1 MQRNWLGRSD
11 GWRITFK
18 VQTDSSLGE
27 IQETVEVFTTRADTM
42 CGPQYLALSLSHPIV
57 KRAAIQ
63 HSSLRSFLETAPS
76 LADNS
81 KAGFLLPGISA
92 INPLSLADN
101 APIHVHDPLPVYVA
115 PYVLENYGVGA
126 VVGCPG
132 HDTRDHAFWKENRR
146 HEEIRQLVT
155 SVSRSSLREQGNQEI
170 DVNKAAFTSHGVM
183 TQICCQYAGLSSEE
197 ASAKIISDLNSAG
210 DFAEPTQTWRLR
222 DWLISRQRYWGTP
235 IPIIHCTA
243 CGTVPVPVAD
253 LPVEL
258 PKLTGEWFLRKGG
271 NPLELATDWVN
282 TKCPKCGGSAKRDT
296 DTMDTFVDSSWYFMR
311 FPDCNNGA
319 EPFSPEIVDEW
330 LPVGLYIGG
339 IEHAI
344 LHLLYA
350 RFITK
355 FLNKTSQWPSGGG
368 PGNKGEPFNE
378 LITQGMVH
386 GKTFS
391 NPANRQFLKP
401 EELDLIDPSTPRVKA
416 TGESPVVSWEKMS
429 KSKYNGVDPQAC
441 FDKYGADATRAH
453 MLFQAPI
460 SDIVQWEED
469 RIVGIHRWF
478 GRVWRIVEKLSL
490 QLDSAT
496 ALSSREQMSMPTVS
510 SMSVQERVVWSAVQT
525 AIDSVTNALS
535 RTYALNTY
543 ISDLIK
549 LSNALSTTAITS
561 TAVSYNSISALLRM
575 LAPVAPAFSEECWER
590 LHSAMPSERIDSIF
604 LSSFP
609 SREQFHVEH
618 SQTCAVQEN
627 GKLRFTV
634 SVAKPSTNLSSQE
647 SEEHFAKWMLAQI
660 EVTEEGKRWF
670 ASKKDKVWKRVVCV
684 RGGRTVNFVG

>member
-11 GWRITFK
+11 GWLIKFK
-18 VQTDSSLGE
+18 LQTDSIPGE
-27 IQETVEVFTTRADTM
+27 MQETVEVFTTRADTM

-57 KRAAIQ
+57 KRSAIQ
-63 HSSLRSFLETAPS
+63 HSSLRSFLEIAPS

-81 KAGFLLPGISA
+81 KAGFLLPGITA

-101 APIHVHDPLPVYVA
+101 APIYVRDRLPVYAA
-115 PYVLENYGVGA
+115 PYVLESYGAGA

-132 HDTRDHAFWKENRR
+132 HDTRDHAFWKENRG

-155 SVSRSSLREQGNQEI
+155 PISRAIHREQRNQEI
-170 DVNKAAFTSHGVM
+170 DVNTAAFTSRGVM
-183 TQICCQYAGLSSEE
+183 TQICCHYAGLSSEE

-210 DFAEPTQTWRLR
+210 DFAKPTQTWKLR

-243 CGTVPVPVAD
+243 CGTVPVSVAD

-258 PKLTGEWFLRKGG
+258 PKLAGEWSLKKGG
-271 NPLELATDWVN
+271 NALELATDWVN

-311 FPDCNNGA
+311 FPDCNNRA
-319 EPFSPEIVDEW
+319 QPFSPETVDEW

-355 FLNKTSQWPSGGG
+355 FLNKISQWPSGGG
-368 PGNKGEPFNE
+368 PRNKGEPFNE

-391 NPANRQFLKP
+391 NPTNGQFLRP
-401 EELDLIDPSTPRVKA
+401 EELDLTDPSTPKVKA

-429 KSKYNGVDPQAC
+429 KSKHNGVDPQAC

-453 MLFQAPI
+453 MLFQAPV
-460 SDIVQWEED
+460 SDVVQWDED
-469 RIVGIHRWF
+469 RIIGIHRWF
-478 GRVWRIVEKLSL
+478 GRIWRIVEKLSCE
-490 QLDSAT
+490 LDRTT
-496 ALSSREQMSMPTVS
+496 ALSSRKQMSMPKIG

-525 AIDSVTNALS
+525 AIDSITNALS

-549 LSNALSTTAITS
+549 LSNTLSATAITS
-561 TAVSYNSISALLRM
+561 TAVFYNSTSALLRM
-575 LAPVAPAFSEECWER
+575 LAPVAPAFAEECWER
-590 LHSAMPSERIDSIF
+590 LHLTLPSKRIDSIF

-609 SREQFHVEH
+609 FREHYTVENN
-618 SQTCAVQEN
+618 QTCAVQEN

-634 SVAKPSTNLSSQE
+634 SVAKPSTDPLSQE
-647 SEEHFAKWMLAQI
+647 SEEHFNKWMLAQI
-660 EVTEEGKRWF
+660 EATEEGKKWF
-670 ASKKDKVWKRVVCV
+670 LSKKDKIWKRVVCV
-684 RGGRTVNFVG
+684 RGGKTVNFVG